1 MSVSWV
7 EYYME
12 KEGFVG
18 YEVVKILKKMKSE
31 KCTGLDGIQI
41 EFLKKG

>member
-1 MSVSWV
+1 MLNERRKAYIFS
-7 EYYME
+7 
-12 KEGFVG
+12 G